1 MSRQVL
7 RIHDVP
13 TWQGAGVRQVIAT
26 ISPGS
31 QTPEI
36 TGRMIRAGMNIARL
50 NFSHGEFIG
59 HRQVIENIRTASAQ
73 GFRTRRRTEPS
84 VRPQCCDNPSDD
96 EERKMLPRTPRTMK
110 AAVVHEFG
118 KALSS
123 VT

>member
-36 TGRMIRAGMNIARL
+36 TGRMSRTGMNIARL

-59 HRQVIENIRTASAQ
+59 HGKSLRTSGRPRPRAFGHGEEPNHQLGHSVVIIHQTM
-73 GFRTRRRTEPS
+73 RREKCYLE
-84 VRPQCCDNPSDD
+84 Q
-96 EERKMLPRTPRTMK
+96 
-110 AAVVHEFG
+110 
-118 KALSS
+118 
-123 VT
+123 